1 MTKERERQRAKAN
14 AAKKAK
20 KRATN
25 ADKPEEQIR
34 PGRFDPRAHGAKGP
48 GAKGPGG
55 TNKGN
60 TFGPPR
66 RGSARSG

>member
-1 MTKERERQRAKAN
+1 MTKERARQRTKAN

-48 GAKGPGG
+48 GG